1 MSNVSMVSAGGVALS
16 AQGNAADTRTDDAS
30 VVTIDPKP
38 RFDLSPYLY
47 MQFMEPLGTTDG
59 SVAAAWDYGRNQ
71 WRQDLVEVAR
81 ELAPPLL
88 RWGGCFSSYYRWKEA
103 VGPVA
108 GRIPMHNLLW
118 GGMED
123 NRVGTVEFVD
133 FCRRVGAEPLICVN
147 FDSDGRRQWVRDPDG
162 GARNGG
168 PDEAAEWV
176 AYCNEPHNAA
186 RLAHGIEKPCG
197 VRFWQLGNET
207 SYDRNGFDIE
217 TAGKK
222 TVAFARTMRR
232 SDPDISLIGWGDSG
246 WAPRMIELAG
256 EHLQFIAFHHMWNP
270 GGKRSVLRDNE
281 YRRDPAETW
290 AQLMDVWRPHD
301 EKIKTMREQVAG
313 SGLSLAL
320 TECHL
325 ALRGRNRC
333 EVLSSWAAGV
343 AMARVLN
350 VHARHGDM
358 LKIATAADFCGTRW
372 LVNAIMIPT
381 PTGKPFLMPV
391 ARVMSLY
398 RHHVGQQAVSVSRCP
413 DALDI
418 TASRTGNRLFLHVIN
433 MHRTR
438 PVAMRLK
445 VTGMTIKGGTVF
457 EIAADPEFEI
467 MQTCPDAFAPV
478 ERPMDADGAW
488 TVPAASVSALEMEL
502 DSGRA

>member
-1 MSNVSMVSAGGVALS
+1 
-16 AQGNAADTRTDDAS
+16 
-30 VVTIDPKP
+30 
-38 RFDLSPYLY
+38 
-47 MQFMEPLGTTDG
+47 
-59 SVAAAWDYGRNQ
+59 
-71 WRQDLVEVAR
+71 
-81 ELAPPLL
+81 
-88 RWGGCFSSYYRWKEA
+88 
-103 VGPVA
+103 
-108 GRIPMHNLLW
+108 
-118 GGMED
+118 
-123 NRVGTVEFVD
+123 
-133 FCRRVGAEPLICVN
+133 
-147 FDSDGRRQWVRDPDG
+147 
-162 GARNGG
+162 
-168 PDEAAEWV
+168 
-176 AYCNEPHNAA
+176 
-186 RLAHGIEKPCG
+186 
-197 VRFWQLGNET
+197 
-207 SYDRNGFDIE
+207 
-217 TAGKK
+217 
-222 TVAFARTMRR
+222 
-232 SDPDISLIGWGDSG
+232 
-246 WAPRMIELAG
+246 MIELAG